1 MGVQYVSHCLQVQAT
16 LIRVNPYAIVS
27 EAIAFP
33 HPLETMTDS
42 IIDRFNQIHFHDKTM
57 SFVVIDKETGTIVG
71 PFDSKE
77 TAENWGENWG
87 ENYGHDWDLT
97 VLVPAPYAEFI
108 QRVIEVDE

>member
-1 MGVQYVSHCLQVQAT
+1 MLS
-16 LIRVNPYAIVS
+16 NNNAIVS
-27 EAIAFP
+27 EAIALL

-42 IIDRFNQIHFHDKTM
+42 IIDRFNQIHVHDKTM

-77 TAENWGENWG
+77 TAENWGENC
-87 ENYGHDWDLT
+87 GHDWDLT